1 MKLKNRTYD
10 WLMPIALA
18 AGPMCTFIVAVMTAW
33 SMPHLDQVTA
43 TLAAL
48 ETLLGSMLVIS
59 RKLHNQAIKDED
71 ADLAL
76 GEAELDVGEEEL
88 DGEDEDEDIEELE
101 EEAGEM

>member
-18 AGPMCTFIVAVMTAW
+18 AGPLSTFIVAVMAAW
-33 SMPHLDQVTA
+33 GLPYLDQVTA

-59 RKLHNQAIKDED
+59 RKLHKQAIKDED

-76 GEAELDVGEEEL
+76 GEEELDVGEEAL
-88 DGEDEDEDIEELE
+88 NGEDEDEDIEELE
-101 EEAGEM
+101 EEAGTL